1 MTVTAM
7 STTSTVRSGHLFFT
21 RAQKPSALLVLLDD
35 PSVARSDQGLTRA
48 VFTRQLNQA
57 GLSVLRVAPE
67 ENATTESIV
76 SAIGTALE
84 KAALRTRDRDLPLL
98 IGGIGACGPVA
109 AKAALKFNAAGIFTI
124 DGSLL
129 SMAWSLHTTGLT
141 TLVLESPRAS
151 FAVKTKNTLSNALL
165 SNHQEIHTPVYSPES
180 IRALRRFRSAALGD
194 GWPKEHKSRAL
205 RFAAP
210 AAIGMLGVG
219 AAPLLTALPVAATQR
234 SGDGVAATRTHHH
247 AAATVNGAQTKSTK
261 PLTAAQEA
269 RRAKRLLEGK
279 HVGSAK
285 RSGDSRQRAADVKGT
300 QVPGLMSNSTYY
312 GNSGVYGVDGASNP
326 WEMAG
331 NVSGSSTYGYTGS
344 STVHLPGAAGAIL
357 QAGRTVSSQSLYNGI
372 RGTASSSSFGAGD
385 QQLSITNNATALGYG
400 GQYYVGTPGTKV
412 SINGQN
418 ATYGTQT
425 IDGVDIARQNY
436 LSNVSGDAWE
446 RTFETFTNSGSSPV
460 TINVNIWGLMNRG
473 FASTSPVTSSSNS
486 FILACSS
493 YPSEYYRYGYV
504 VQGPN
509 APVGMNPG
517 TQLALSNQEWHQWA
531 YHLTIPAGATQ
542 AIVNYEAVGTTDQT
556 VQDQLN
562 NIQDSSSGSLTSDA
576 LTGLTST
583 QLSEIQNFIVA
594 PAPPTDV
601 TVVAGNAQATVSWA
615 NPATN
620 GVDAVN
626 NEVQYSTN
634 GTDWTTASST
644 ISPTAT
650 SFVVTGLTNGTP
662 YQFRV
667 LALSA
672 SGATSAPAVNSS
684 TVTPTAPS
692 TTPTTTPT
700 TTPVVQTASV
710 TSLAA
715 TGMNGSGMVEAE
727 VALLSLA
734 GIAMWFKQK
743 RSRNAKASQ

>member
-7 STTSTVRSGHLFFT
+7 STTSTVRSGRLFFT

-35 PSVARSDQGLTRA
+35 PRVARSDQGLTRA

-76 SAIGTALE
+76 SAIDTALE

-141 TLVLESPRAS
+141 TLVLESPSAS
-151 FAVKTKNTLSNALL
+151 FTVKTKNTLSNALL

-194 GWPKEHKSRAL
+194 GWPKEYKSRAL

-234 SGDGVAATRTHHH
+234 SGDGVAAIRTHHH

-285 RSGDSRQRAADVKGT
+285 RSGDSRQRAADVKGAP
-300 QVPGLMSNSTYY
+300 VSGLTSNSTHY
-312 GNSGVYGVDGASNP
+312 GQSGVFGIDGANHP

-331 NVSGSSTYGYTGS
+331 NVDGSSFSTSSSSS
-344 STVHLPGAAGAIL
+344 STTIYTPGAAGAIL
-357 QAGRTVSSQSLYNGI
+357 LAGRTVSSQSLYNGI
-372 RGTASSSSFGAGD
+372 RGTASSSTFGAGD

-400 GQYYVGTPGTKV
+400 GQKYIGTPGTKV

-460 TINVNIWGLMNRG
+460 TINVNIWGLMNIG
-473 FASTSPVTSSSNS
+473 YASTSTVTSSSNS
-486 FILACSS
+486 FILASS
-493 YPSEYYRYGYV
+493 TNPSEYYRYGYV

-509 APVGMNPG
+509 APVALNPLIQILQG
-517 TQLALSNQEWHQWA
+517 PQWHQWS

-542 AIVNYEAVGTTDQT
+542 AIVNYEAVGTTDLT

-583 QLSEIQNFIVA
+583 QLSEIQNFVVA
-594 PAPPTDV
+594 PAPAPATPTDV

-650 SFVVTGLTNGTP
+650 SYVVTGLTNGTP

-692 TTPTTTPT
+692 TTP
-700 TTPVVQTASV
+700 VVQTASV

-727 VALLSLA
+727 VGLLSLA
-734 GIAMWFKQK
+734 GLAMWFKQK

>member
-67 ENATTESIV
+67 ANATTESIV
-76 SAIGTALE
+76 SAIDTALE

-180 IRALRRFRSAALGD
+180 LRALRRFRTAALGD
-194 GWPKEHKSRAL
+194 GWPKESKSLAL
-205 RFAAP
+205 RFAGP

-247 AAATVNGAQTKSTK
+247 GAATVNGARTKRTM

-285 RSGDSRQRAADVKGT
+285 RSGDSRRRAANVKGGAPVT
-300 QVPGLMSNSTYY
+300 GLMFTSTNY
-312 GNSGVYGVDGASNP
+312 GQSAVYGSDGANNT
-326 WEMAG
+326 WAMAG
-331 NVSGSSTYGYTGS
+331 NVSGFSTSTSSSTTTTYT
-344 STVHLPGAAGAIL
+344 PGAAGAIL
-357 QAGRTVSSQSLYNGI
+357 QAGITVSSQSLYNGI
-372 RGTASSSSFGAGD
+372 RSLATSTTFGAGD
-385 QQLSITNNATALGYG
+385 QQLSITSGSGSGYG
-400 GQYYVGTPGTKV
+400 GKKYVGTPGTKV
-412 SINGQN
+412 SINGQT

-425 IDGVDIARQNY
+425 IDGVDISRQNY

-460 TINVNIWGLMNRG
+460 MINVNIWGLMKRE
-473 FASTSPVTSSSNS
+473 FASTSTLTSSSNS
-486 FILACSS
+486 FILAESNN
-493 YPSEYYRYGYV
+493 PSEYYRYGYV

-509 APVGMNPG
+509 APVAMN
-517 TQLALSNQEWHQWA
+517 LLSKAVQTWHGWA

-542 AIVNYEAVGTTDQT
+542 AIVNYEAVGTTDQS

-583 QLSEIQNFIVA
+583 QLSEIQNFVVA
-594 PAPPTDV
+594 PAPAPATPTDV

-615 NPATN
+615 NPASN

-626 NEVQYSTN
+626 NEVQYSIN

-672 SGATSAPAVNSS
+672 SGAASAPAVNSS
-684 TVTPTAPS
+684 TVTPTGPS
-692 TTPTTTPT
+692 TTPT

-727 VALLSLA
+727 VGLLSLA
-734 GIAMWFKQK
+734 GLAMWFKQK